1 MLFKTAR
8 SRIPDRAI
16 ADRELKGQQQQHAAP
31 KLLMKKRDG
40 GVPAGIGIQAR
51 TDRNG
56 SDQSQKT
63 VQVSDMASGSPN
75 CMAWPHKWH
84 VRMHQEREKE
94 YAAARARIFG
104 SESDSAQTATKQPKP
119 SKAERAPSNV
129 AAGPD
134 GSKG

>member
-1 MLFKTAR
+1 MLFKTPR
-8 SRIPDRAI
+8 SRVPDRPL
-16 ADRELKGQQQQHAAP
+16 ADMLPNQGQQQQAAP

-40 GVPAGIGIQAR
+40 GMPTGIGIQAR
-51 TDRNG
+51 TDRNN

-63 VQVSDMASGSPN
+63 VQVSSYTPVSLFYLAHLTSRS
-75 CMAWPHKWH
+75 
-84 VRMHQEREKE
+84 QEREKE

-104 SESDSAQTATKQPKP
+104 AESANPKPTTQQPKP
-119 SKAERAPSNV
+119 ERVPGNV